1 MYPPFQYSLKIRSLC
16 DYSLVI
22 LLQVYWLL
30 VLVVARRARS
40 DPLDHHSADKRK
52 HQRRTSRLFSL
63 IPPSSPQCSD
73 SSSEDSDVA
82 DEVKSVKS
90 PLSTVTTTEAVKATH
105 FFKMVA
111 EAGYSKIS
119 VEPPRDDYKK
129 SVVTRRT
136 ETFV

>member
-1 MYPPFQYSLKIRSLC
+1 MYPRFQYSLKIRSLC

-22 LLQVYWLL
+22 LLQVYRLL

-40 DPLDHHSADKRK
+40 DPLDHHSDKRK

-105 FFKMVA
+105 FFKMV

-119 VEPPRDDYKK
+119 IEPPREDYKK